1 MRLSFCII
9 LLLLL
14 VAASDLVAASR
25 TKRPTRKPTARPS
38 TAKPTRKPTARPSTA
53 KPTRKPTA
61 HPSTRTP
68 TAHPST
74 RKPTAIPTT
83 AKPTQ
88 KPTLKRSA
96 APTVR
101 ATSVPTVVP
110 TYLTVQ
116 PTSTPTTM
124 LTSSPSLVPTSG
136 QSPTPTTSAAPSTES
151 TALLTYPPSLEP
163 TIMPTSIPTVR
174 PTASPTVSIA
184 PTLAPSEQN
193 SDTVTFQSNF
203 TIDGVTQSFL
213 DYNGSVA
220 LEETTA
226 ATLGF
231 ASSSC
236 STTGT
241 SAPGGVERRLRS
253 VRQLADASFTLVAT
267 VQTTVALSETS
278 YSSVDALYR
287 NVTATLMRQVEN
299 GVFTANLRVTALA
312 LGASDLYSADVR
324 NVTVSSVPVVE
335 GQDDESSID
344 GLSAG
349 AVAGIVLG
357 ALFVIMVGAY
367 CIHQRSVGPKQAS
380 ARVKKSLRVSLLMG
394 TLSGS
399 TKPDEGQTV

>member
-1 MRLSFCII
+1 
-9 LLLLL
+9 
-14 VAASDLVAASR
+14 
-25 TKRPTRKPTARPS
+25 
-38 TAKPTRKPTARPSTA
+38 
-53 KPTRKPTA
+53 
-61 HPSTRTP
+61 
-68 TAHPST
+68 
-74 RKPTAIPTT
+74 
-83 AKPTQ
+83 
-88 KPTLKRSA
+88 
-96 APTVR
+96 
-101 ATSVPTVVP
+101 
-110 TYLTVQ
+110 
-116 PTSTPTTM
+116 
-124 LTSSPSLVPTSG
+124 
-136 QSPTPTTSAAPSTES
+136 
-151 TALLTYPPSLEP
+151 
-163 TIMPTSIPTVR
+163 MPTSIPTVR

-226 ATLGF
+226 AALGF
-231 ASSSC
+231 TSSSC
-236 STTGT
+236 STAGA
-241 SAPGGVERRLRS
+241 SVLGGGERRLRT
-253 VRQLADASFTLVAT
+253 VRRLADAGFTLVAT
-267 VQTTVALSETS
+267 VRTTVALSETS

-287 NVTATLMRQVEN
+287 NVTATLIRQVEN

-324 NVTVSSVPVVE
+324 NVTVSSVPVVQ

-349 AVAGIVLG
+349 AVAGVVLG

-399 TKPDEGQTV
+399 TKSDEGQTV